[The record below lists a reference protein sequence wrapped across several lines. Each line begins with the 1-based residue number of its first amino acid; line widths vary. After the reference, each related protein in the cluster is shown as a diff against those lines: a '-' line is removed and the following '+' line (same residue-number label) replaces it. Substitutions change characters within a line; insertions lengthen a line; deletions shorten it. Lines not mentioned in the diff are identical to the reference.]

1 VRALLALGLM
11 LASVGAAI
19 AQPQKQTVQSLLADG
34 YTVVGI
40 MPSNAGPGIFLF
52 KGQSLIV
59 CFAAETPKSEAVETR
74 YCKPVR

>member
-1 VRALLALGLM
+1 VKSFIAGTLVLAF
-11 LASVGAAI
+11 ASAAM
-19 AQPQKQTVQSLLADG
+19 AQKLTVQSLLADG
-34 YTVVGI
+34 YAVVGV
-40 MPSNAGPGIFLF
+40 MPSNAGPGIFLS